1 MDKNTILNTM
11 LRYTVIGFLILSFIL
26 PFAEAATIKGMVYDV
41 SLEPLSNT
49 VVEID
54 TQPKQRM
61 VSQNGTYT
69 FTIPAGTFR
78 IKAYTAKGV
87 TVLKAEEKITVKDDN
102 ATYVFDLFL
111 FPTFEDEDELLAGTE
126 FEMSDEL
133 INGERT
139 YLKWIVSGI
148 IFILFTIV
156 LVVFYTL
163 MKKQK
168 KKKQA
173 GKMKTGKTEA
183 KTKEAKKESAETEAK
198 PAKVEER
205 EHEEREYTGDDSLQ
219 KIVTF
224 MKNQDGR
231 TTQKELRKLFPFSEA
246 KMSLLIA
253 DLEQQKKIKKIKKG
267 RGNILILVHKG
278 EEETT
283 SSKKEGENDSYE

>member
-1 MDKNTILNTM
+1 MNQGTKRTLLLVM
-11 LRYTVIGFLILSFIL
+11 GLFIL
-26 PFAEAATIKGMVYDV
+26 GMILPVTQAATIKGMVYDV

-54 TQPKQRM
+54 TQPKQRV

-87 TVLKAEEKITVKDDN
+87 TILKAEEKITVKEDEG
-102 ATYVFDLFL
+102 TYVFDLFL

-126 FEMSDEL
+126 FEMNEEL

-139 YLKWIVSGI
+139 YLTWIISGV
-148 IFILFTIV
+148 IFILFIIV
-156 LVVFYTL
+156 LMVFYML
-163 MKKQK
+163 M
-168 KKKQA
+168 KKQA
-173 GKMKTGKTEA
+173 GKIKTESGV
-183 KTKEAKKESAETEAK
+183 KNRQTKEGETQKVKEEKEVKAEKSAEGS
-198 PAKVEER
+198 
-205 EHEEREYTGDDSLQ
+205 EEREYTGDDSLQ

-224 MKNQDGR
+224 MKQQDGR
-231 TTQKELRKLFPFSEA
+231 TTQKELRKQFPFSEA

-267 RGNILILVHKG
+267 RGNILILVQK
-278 EEETT
+278 EQ
-283 SSKKEGENDSYE
+283 KKE

>member
-11 LRYTVIGFLILSFIL
+11 LRYTVIGFLILAFIL

-87 TVLKAEEKITVKDDN
+87 TVLKAEERITVKDDN
-102 ATYVFDLFL
+102 GTYVFDLFL

-148 IFILFTIV
+148 IFILFIIV

-205 EHEEREYTGDDSLQ
+205 EYTGDDSLQ
-219 KIVTF
+219 KIIAF
-224 MKNQDGR
+224 MKNQEGR

-278 EEETT
+278 EEG
-283 SSKKEGENDSYE
+283 SKRNEKEGEHGNHE